1 MSPPGLSCLRQ
12 EKFLEKVKENHF
24 YASENYY
31 LRSSIHRRKSFEK
44 VSTLLSRRPF
54 LFEHAQRTKEIEP
67 RRTIQ

>member
-1 MSPPGLSCLRQ
+1 MHLRIITR
-12 EKFLEKVKENHF
+12 EAVYTEEKVLK
-24 YASENYY
+24 
-31 LRSSIHRRKSFEK
+31 K